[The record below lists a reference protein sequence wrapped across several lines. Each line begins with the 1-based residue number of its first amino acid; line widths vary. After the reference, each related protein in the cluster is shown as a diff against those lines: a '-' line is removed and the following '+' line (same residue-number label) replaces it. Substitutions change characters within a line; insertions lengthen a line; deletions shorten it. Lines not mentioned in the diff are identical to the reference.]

1 MNEII
6 CFYVQISSL
15 QQINHIQNAV
25 KDKSK
30 IGNPFQVLNKVLD
43 T

>member
-15 QQINHIQNAV
+15 QQINRTQNAV

>member
-15 QQINHIQNAV
+15 QQINRIQNAV
-25 KDKSK
+25 KDKGK
-30 IGNPFQVLNKVLD
+30 ISNPFQVLNKVLD